1 MKKIYHVEEEVQ
13 FDKETIKLIGTILI
27 SLFSV
32 ITKNIIDTKK

>member
-13 FDKETIKLIGTILI
+13 FDKETIKVIGAILI

-32 ITKNIIDTKK
+32 ITKNIIDMKK

>member
-13 FDKETIKLIGTILI
+13 FDKETIKVISTILI

-32 ITKNIIDTKK
+32 ITKTIIDMKK